1 MKDIILFRKK
11 YDLKQRELADLTG
24 VSYRSIQRYETV
36 KNRWSI
42 PKHLEVTLERFQK
55 SAEFRKALMIVN
67 QDRPF
72 VKKLLN
78 QFKLFTDN
86 DNGGDNENT
95 DRM

>member
-1 MKDIILFRKK
+1 MIAIIEFRKK
-11 YDLKQRELADLTG
+11 YDLSQKDLADLIG
-24 VSYRSIQRYETV
+24 VSSRSIQRYEIENV
-36 KNRWSI
+36 AL
-42 PKHLEVTLERFQK
+42 KHLKVTLERFEK

-86 DNGGDNENT
+86 DNGGGV
-95 DRM
+95 